1 MPKYKH
7 GKQKHG
13 IDLATF
19 NRLLEKVDKPTVNK
33 YGYDSL
39 FIKSLLALLY
49 WLGIRKTEAIGS
61 RSHKYVL
68 KPCKRRPTTEVK
80 YTRAMP
86 GIWAKDIHVEGE
98 WLCIEAEARKHG
110 SREGALR
117 LPLTFPFVDLIVQQ
131 WKRTGVSSRV
141 WPIPEVTSW
150 RIMKQLDA
158 KKYLHFFRFNRITEL
173 CSNPN
178 ISMAEICSWTGL
190 TPQTIND
197 YMERSERFIK
207 TAAEKM
213 KLEYQTTQ
221 VLQHD

>member
-1 MPKYKH
+1 MPKYKY

-19 NRLLEKVDKPTVNK
+19 SKLLEKVDSPALNR
-33 YGYDSL
+33 YGYDEL

-49 WLGIRKTEAIGS
+49 WTGIRKTEAIGS
-61 RSHKYVL
+61 KAHKYVL
-68 KPCKRRPTTEVK
+68 KPCRRRPIEIIKTTQ
-80 YTRAMP
+80 AMP
-86 GIWAKDIHVEGE
+86 GIHGADIYIESD
-98 WLCIEAEARKHG
+98 WLVIKAEARKHG
-110 SREGALR
+110 SREGPLR
-117 LPLTFPFVDLIVQQ
+117 IPLEFPYVDLIVQH
-131 WKRTGVSSRV
+131 WKRLGVALNTRV
-141 WPIPEVTSW
+141 WAIGEFTSW
-150 RIMKQLDA
+150 KIMKQLDH
-158 KKYLHFFRFNRITEL
+158 KKYLHFFRFNRITEM

-213 KLEYQTTQ
+213 R
-221 VLQHD
+221 LQYANTNPN